1 MVVEVV
7 LDDHC
12 GLSDAAFLWIVPKK
26 TKDLMALIPDISER
40 TARGWLKELKTAESL
55 IINTIRESADF

>member
-1 MVVEVV
+1 
-7 LDDHC
+7 
-12 GLSDAAFLWIVPKK
+12 
-26 TKDLMALIPDISER
+26 LMALIPHISER